1 MTPTEWLL
9 LADEELARHCEEDR
23 YRASGPGGQKR
34 NKTDSAIRLR
44 HPPTGLIVTAVES
57 RSQHENRR
65 RALRRMRE
73 ALAFQ
78 LRSPIDDVRLASIRN
93 AVVDDRLSLRDRD
106 PNFLTV
112 AAGVLDLFAQ
122 HQGRLSNVAEALG
135 ITTGNLVRFLREHD
149 DAWQAA
155 QQIRQ
160 ANSLPLLK
168 HPQ

>member
-1 MTPTEWLL
+1 MTPTEWLQL
-9 LADEELARHCEEDR
+9 SDEELARHCEEDR

-44 HPPTGLIVTAVES
+44 HLPTGLIVTAVES

-78 LRSPIDDVRLASIRN
+78 IRSPIDAVRLDAVRQS
-93 AVVDDRLSLRDRD
+93 VVDGRLSLRHRD
-106 PNFLTV
+106 PEFLIV

-122 HQGRLSNVAEALG
+122 HEGRLSTVAESLG

-155 QQIRQ
+155 QHIRQ
-160 ANSLPLLK
+160 SNGQPLLK
-168 HPQ
+168 QS

>member
-1 MTPTEWLL
+1 MTPTEWLRL
-9 LADEELARHCEEDR
+9 TDEELARHCEEDR

-44 HPPTGLIVTAVES
+44 HLPTGLVVTAVES

-78 LRSPIDDVRLASIRN
+78 IRSPIDDVRLDAIRQS
-93 AVVDDRLSLRDRD
+93 VVDGRLSLRDRE
-106 PNFLTV
+106 PSFLTT

-122 HQGRLSNVAEALG
+122 HESRLSTTADALG
-135 ITTGNLVRFLREHD
+135 ISTGNLVRFLREHD
-149 DAWQAA
+149 DGWQAA
-155 QQIRQ
+155 QYLRQ
-160 ANSLPLLK
+160 LNGQPLLK
-168 HPQ
+168 QK